1 MNWLTYAVPR
11 ERLLHY
17 VVLALIVMYVG
28 PYLLLNRD
36 PKFIELVNNYLIFDL
51 LYYLFFIKLRLTDEE

>member
-11 ERLLHY
+11 EGLLHY
-17 VVLALIVMYVG
+17 VVLLLLVMYVG